1 MARNV
6 PWALIKKELQRWAFL
21 LLLFVFWLV
30 RLQEENLVLGTYG
43 GRCLGTQRSACETCC
58 HGRYAQQHPLTPTC

>member
-21 LLLFVFWLV
+21 LLLFVLWLV
-30 RLQEENLVLGTYG
+30 RLQEENLVLGAYR
-43 GRCLGTQRSACETCC
+43 GRCLLGHRGLPVRPAAIEGMPNGT
-58 HGRYAQQHPLTPTC
+58 P